1 MDLFKPYRQIE
12 ASDEFVVYEFRTGF
26 VYLLYAILLIIG
38 AGYLFH
44 LNVVSYAGVGLMLL
58 YLCLVSTQYRSLSK
72 RISQAAAEATVEFS
86 GSKWSFANPLKVK
99 IPSKFEKGS

>member
-38 AGYLFH
+38 AGYLF
-44 LNVVSYAGVGLMLL
+44 NQSAVSYGGVGLMLL
-58 YLCLVSTQYRSLSK
+58 YLCLVSTQYLSLSK
-72 RISQAAAEATVEFS
+72 RISQASAEATVEYS

-99 IPSKFEKGS
+99 IPIEFVNGS

>member
-12 ASDEFVVYEFRTGF
+12 VTDEFVVFEFRTGF

-38 AGYLFH
+38 AGYLF
-44 LNVVSYAGVGLMLL
+44 NQSVVSYAGVCLMLL

-72 RISQAAAEATVEFS
+72 RISQASAEATVEFS
-86 GSKWSFANPLKVK
+86 GSKWSFTNPLKVK
-99 IPSKFEKGS
+99 IPNEYVSP

>member
-44 LNVVSYAGVGLMLL
+44 QSAVSFGGVGLMLL
-58 YLCLVSTQYRSLSK
+58 YLCLLC
-72 RISQAAAEATVEFS
+72 
-86 GSKWSFANPLKVK
+86 LL
-99 IPSKFEKGS
+99 

>member
-44 LNVVSYAGVGLMLL
+44 QSAVSYGGVGLMLL

-72 RISQAAAEATVEFS
+72 RISQASAEATVEFS

-99 IPSKFEKGS
+99 IPNDYVNDS